1 MLAALQDDGRLTN
14 QQLADLVGL
23 SASQCSRRRMR
34 LEEEKVIAGYHADLA
49 GEALGF
55 NLIAFIHITLATHS
69 PDNAKKFRA
78 LVNRVDDIQ
87 EAYSLT
93 GDADY
98 VLKVVL
104 RDLKDLSDLVNNV
117 LMPHQS
123 VAHVRSSIVLDRL
136 KESARLPLQS
146 RLAMAQIEGNSSFAF
161 SASICDDLA
170 SDYQHHETDHGAAT
184 PAELRILR
192 QGPAAERGGRA
203 DLFLRMHVLRGL
215 RRQQA
220 AQCLPELRRRLCAA
234 ADPARDRA
242 AAGRVRHQAV
252 AVGQAGAFEIQRR
265 GCRRAF
271 RAACGIFRRRSG
283 EPVPRHCEGEAKRC
297 PPSANC

>member
-1 MLAALQDDGRLTN
+1 MISVDSFDLKILAALQDDGRLTN
-14 QQLADLVGL
+14 QELADLAGL

-34 LEEEKVIAGYHADLA
+34 LEEDGVIAGYRAELA
-49 GEALGF
+49 SQTLGF
-55 NLIAFIHITLATHS
+55 ELIAFIQITLATHS

-136 KESARLPLQS
+136 KESTRLPLK
-146 RLAMAQIEGNSSFAF
+146 
-161 SASICDDLA
+161 
-170 SDYQHHETDHGAAT
+170 
-184 PAELRILR
+184 ELK
-192 QGPAAERGGRA
+192 
-203 DLFLRMHVLRGL
+203 
-215 RRQQA
+215 
-220 AQCLPELRRRLCAA
+220 
-234 ADPARDRA
+234 
-242 AAGRVRHQAV
+242 AG
-252 AVGQAGAFEIQRR
+252 
-265 GCRRAF
+265 
-271 RAACGIFRRRSG
+271 
-283 EPVPRHCEGEAKRC
+283 
-297 PPSANC
+297 